1 MRQFHTKLCIFHSNL
16 LYRNYKYIITSLFR
30 EHNIK
35 KFKTPVIITLEKDKE
50 FIKKHYINDGFSD
63 YLLKSDIDNE
73 LKRIMDR
80 YYFYK

>member
-1 MRQFHTKLCIFHSNL
+1 MKQISGYEVFKKL
-16 LYRNYKYIITSLFR
+16 K
-30 EHNIK
+30 NIK